1 MIRRPPKST
10 RTDTLFPYTT
20 LFRSWRVT
28 NDVCPRLVKAKK
40 GEKRSKTS
48 ILRRIWGEMPPS
60 GDASVPNR
68 RFGVGARVNRR
79 RCGKL
84 ISLGPFE
91 RPDGRNQG
99 HGHHFVDIAARAEL
113 QPALAIRRDCH
124 ARLFLFLR
132 NP

>member
-84 ISLGPFE
+84 VRLGPFD
-91 RPDGRNQG
+91 RHDGRNQG
-99 HGHHFVDIAARAEL
+99 HGEHFV
-113 QPALAIRRDCH
+113 ALADRDDRSERH
-124 ARLFLFLR
+124 TTEIQS
-132 NP
+132 